1 MSAAAR
7 QRKRR
12 EREARGVAVYP
23 VEVDGKVLN
32 GLEIAGLL
40 REQEFGNKEAV
51 ANALGEAL
59 HHWAGEVFSSRVTL
73 IARGRR

>member
-1 MSAAAR
+1 M
-7 QRKRR
+7 
-12 EREARGVAVYP
+12 
-23 VEVDGKVLN
+23 EVDGKVLN